1 MMNRSTRYALVCATL
16 LATHAASARAEDAE
30 PDGTEAADAP
40 AEGAEGT
47 EATGEVAS
55 EPAPPATAEAPA
67 SRWPRAVFARQ
78 LTLPKSLLQ
87 LGIDLGA
94 NFDFSIETI
103 RPSVGYGITDK
114 LEAGFGYAYPINPF
128 EIKGSFDPYV
138 GFAVARGAAGG
149 KLEIIARATTGYNVL
164 TETVNPLQLG
174 VQVQYS
180 ATSKLAIISNS
191 LGATGGGGQLV
202 IGLDGPTDA
211 PKPIK
216 FVLPIAVGYQ
226 ATPELY
232 VQLDTTL
239 ATIKIKDSANA
250 FIGADSTPLALSAV
264 YNAIPA
270 LDVLAGISIDPNID
284 DTLAFAIGARYYL
297 GTL

>member
-30 PDGTEAADAP
+30 PDGTEATDAP

-114 LEAGFGYAYPINPF
+114 LEAGFGYRYGGLEFSLVGYENRIRNLIQGVPPSFLAANVGRALTRGV
-128 EIKGSFDPYV
+128 EGSLRW
-138 GFAVARGAAGG
+138 RGAWVD
-149 KLEIIARATTGYNVL
+149 ARV
-164 TETVNPLQLG
+164 
-174 VQVQYS
+174 S
-180 ATSKLAIISNS
+180 ASH
-191 LGATGGGGQLV
+191 
-202 IGLDGPTDA
+202 
-211 PKPIK
+211 
-216 FVLPIAVGYQ
+216 
-226 ATPELY
+226 
-232 VQLDTTL
+232 
-239 ATIKIKDSANA
+239 
-250 FIGADSTPLALSAV
+250 
-264 YNAIPA
+264 
-270 LDVLAGISIDPNID
+270 
-284 DTLAFAIGARYYL
+284 
-297 GTL
+297 GTAECCASPC